1 MRITRKYPLLAACVL
16 LAASS
21 FSLPAAAAA
30 NVKIPAKVCDVT
42 AYGADGER
50 QQIQLNT
57 EPFQKAIDDCA
68 AAGGGTVRVPAGN
81 YLVAPLQLR
90 SNVRLQ
96 LEKNATIV
104 ASTVESSYRATPE
117 TKSGEAENGWLP
129 FISVANAENVAITG
143 EGTIDGQGAVWW
155 ERYRANVRE
164 TPARRASTDRPRLI
178 YVKNSRNVL
187 IEGVSLVNS
196 PSFHVVLRYS
206 EDVDV
211 TRTRIA
217 TPWHAPNTDAIDP
230 IDSRR
235 VRITWN
241 DIDNND
247 DHVAIKAEKADPKY
261 PDGVTSDIYIAHNT
275 LRQGRGISIGSESS
289 GGVNNVLVE
298 HNSFIGS
305 MYGLRIK
312 SPRGKGGR
320 VSNVIYRDTKM
331 VDVGVPLVFS
341 GYYKGA
347 PNDQAELDRAL
358 AEGGFVV
365 GDQLYPADTD
375 PAQPFDAVKTP
386 HFSHIA
392 VSNLVSTGKSR
403 AAGYIVGVPEAAIT
417 DFRFENVKI
426 EADKGLLIRNAS
438 VQGRKFEV
446 RARQGEAFILQK
458 DAKLQR

>member
-1 MRITRKYPLLAACVL
+1 MRITSRNRLFVACLLIAGAGV
-16 LAASS
+16 
-21 FSLPAAAAA
+21 SLSAHAEA
-30 NVKIPAKVCDVT
+30 VIRIPAKVCNVED
-42 AYGADGER
+42 YGANGER
-50 QQIQLNT
+50 QQILLNT
-57 EPFQKAIDDCA
+57 EPFKKAIEDCA
-68 AAGGGTVRVPAGN
+68 SAGGGTVRVPAGN
-81 YLVAPLQLR
+81 YLVAPLVLK
-90 SNVRLQ
+90 SNIRLL
-96 LEKNATIV
+96 LEKNATLV
-104 ASTVESSYRATPE
+104 ASTVESGYRATPE
-117 TKSGEAENGWLP
+117 TKFAEAENGWLS
-129 FISVANAENVAITG
+129 FISVADAENVAISG

-196 PSFHVVLRYS
+196 PSFHVVLRNS
-206 EDVDV
+206 DNVDV
-211 TRTRIA
+211 THTRIA

-230 IDSRR
+230 IDSRN

-247 DHVAIKAEKADPKY
+247 DHVAIKAEKANPKY
-261 PDGVTSDIYIAHNT
+261 PDGVTANIYVAHNT

-312 SPRGKGGR
+312 SPRGKGGK
-320 VSNVIYRDTKM
+320 VTNVTYRDTKM

-365 GDQLYPADTD
+365 GDQLYPPDSD
-375 PAQPFDAVKTP
+375 PVQPFDEVKTP
-386 HFSHIA
+386 HFSHIT

-403 AAGYIVGVPEAAIT
+403 AAGYIVGVPEAAIS

-426 EADKGLLIRNAS
+426 EADQGLLIRNAT
-438 VQGRKFEV
+438 VQGKKLEV
-446 RARQGEAFILQK
+446 RARKGEAFILQK
-458 DAKLQR
+458 DGKLLR

>member
-1 MRITRKYPLLAACVL
+1 MRITRKYPLRAACVL

-21 FSLPAAAAA
+21 FRLSAAAADH
-30 NVKIPAKVCDVT
+30 VKIPAKVCDVT
-42 AYGADGER
+42 AYGANGER
-50 QQIQLNT
+50 QQILLNT

-104 ASTVESSYRATPE
+104 ASTVESTYRATAE
-117 TKSGEAENGWLP
+117 TKFAEAENGWLP
-129 FISVANAENVAITG
+129 FISVANAENVAISG

-241 DIDNND
+241 DIDCND
-247 DHVAIKAEKADPKY
+247 DHVAVKAEKADPKY

-275 LRQGRGISIGSESS
+275 LHQGRGISIGSESS

-312 SPRGKGGR
+312 SPRGKAGK
-320 VSNVIYRDTKM
+320 VTNVTYRDTKM
-331 VDVGVPLVFS
+331 VDVGVPLVIS

-365 GDQLYPADTD
+365 GDQLYPADSD
-375 PAQPFDAVKTP
+375 PAQDFNPVKTP
-386 HFSHIA
+386 QFSN
-392 VSNLVSTGKSR
+392 VTVKNLVSTGKSK
-403 AAGYIVGVPEAAIT
+403 AIGYVVGVPEATIKSL
-417 DFRFENVKI
+417 RFENVKV
-426 EADKGLLIRNAS
+426 EADRGLLVRNAELTLKDS
-438 VQGRKFEV
+438 KLK
-446 RARQGEAFILQK
+446 ARQGESFILQK
-458 DAKLQR
+458 NATLQR